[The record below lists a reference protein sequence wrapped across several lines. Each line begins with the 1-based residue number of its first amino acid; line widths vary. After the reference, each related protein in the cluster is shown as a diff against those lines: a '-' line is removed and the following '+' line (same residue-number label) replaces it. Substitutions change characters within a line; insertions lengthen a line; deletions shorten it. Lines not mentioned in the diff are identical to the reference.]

1 MFFYYRENL
10 YEENSTFSF
19 IKKHVRIN
27 SKDRDYVNT
36 LDKNNFV
43 KYVETYMNVANDPF
57 YDFKT
62 LEEFRRW
69 FIDDYI
75 KASDVSWI
83 LREMISIDKRENSRF
98 TVQDYLDTLCDGDFL
113 ESIEDD
119 VSQESIELAYTFLET
134 FEPMQNANTVYK
146 YVYSMQKY

>member
-36 LDKNNFV
+36 LDKNSFV
-43 KYVETYMNVANDPF
+43 KYVETYMNDANDPF

-62 LEEFRRW
+62 LEGFRYW
-69 FIDDYI
+69 FINNYI

-83 LREMISIDKRENSRF
+83 LREMISIDRRENLRF
-98 TVQDYLDTLCDGDFL
+98 TVQDYLDILCDCNFL
-113 ESIEDD
+113 ESIEDE
-119 VSQESIELAYTFLET
+119 VSQESIELTYTFLET
-134 FEPMQNANTVYK
+134 FEPMQNANVVYE
-146 YVYSMQKY
+146 YAYSMQKY

>member
-27 SKDRDYVNT
+27 PKDRDYVNT
-36 LDKNNFV
+36 LDKNSFI
-43 KYVETYMNVANDPF
+43 KYVETYMNDANDPF

-62 LEEFRRW
+62 LEGFRYW
-69 FIDDYI
+69 FINNYI
-75 KASDVSWI
+75 KARDVSWI
-83 LREMISIDKRENSRF
+83 LREMISIDKHENSRF
-98 TVQDYLDTLCDGDFL
+98 TVQDYLDTLCDCDFL
-113 ESIEDD
+113 ESIEDE

-134 FEPMQNANTVYK
+134 FEPTQNANIVYK
-146 YVYSMQKY
+146 YAH